1 MAGPTSP
8 ATNTSTASGRTLT
21 SYALRRR
28 HAEIDVLRNRLAG
41 RLIRNLDFEPVVA
54 RGETD
59 ERHFEEVRDAHR
71 NVIRALGVQRL
82 RLRLVE
88 ELLAIRRLL
97 IEAVF
102 DLQVRL
108 AGRVAGG
115 AVNPVHD
122 TQRIRLLVLSILRR
136 DNLHLA
142 EHVRVVIGRD
152 AGGRGLNTRREQDA
166 GCRELRLV
174 GVRKG

>member
-8 ATNTSTASGRTLT
+8 ATNTSTASGRTFT

-28 HAEIDVLRNRLAG
+28 HGENDVLRNHLAG

-54 RGETD
+54 RRETD

-71 NVIRALGVQRL
+71 DVIWALGVQCL
-82 RLRLVE
+82 GLRLVE
-88 ELLAIRRLL
+88 ELLAIGGLL

-102 DLQVRL
+102 DLQIRL

-122 TQRIRLLVLSILRR
+122 AQRIGLFVLAVLRR
-136 DNLHLA
+136 
-142 EHVRVVIGRD
+142 
-152 AGGRGLNTRREQDA
+152 
-166 GCRELRLV
+166 
-174 GVRKG
+174 